1 MDCLA
6 YLIDRQIGH
15 VGRKAAA
22 ALHCLRLS
30 FSERLAID
38 LAAFG
43 GLRDVLPAAVTGVA
57 RTTVAAIV
65 NVGEAL
71 IRVVIWPITVIE
83 PEIRPG
89 RKNAGENEIG
99 AKGPERIVIVVR
111 PEREGEDVA
120 NEERPEYWPGPSSP
134 PRTPVVPSRPPE
146 VAAPA
151 VPSLSITECVSVE
164 SGTIENVQALETLSS
179 KSALTP
185 GRKSVGAA
193 ELIVGSEPATTSPI
207 VTCTQPC
214 NIAVA
219 SNAVTGNM
227 TQTTSTGP
235 RGPTRLR
242 PPTLSPPKA

>member
-38 LAAFG
+38 LTAFG

-57 RTTVAAIV
+57 RTTVATIV

-71 IRVVIWPITVIE
+71 IRVVIWSITVVE
-83 PEIRPG
+83 PEIRP
-89 RKNAGENEIG
+89 RCKNAGENEIG
-99 AKGPERIVIVVR
+99 AKGPEWIVIVVR

-120 NEERPEYWPGPSSP
+120 NEERPEYWPGPASP
-134 PRTPVVPSRPPE
+134 PRTPVVPSRSPE

-151 VPSLSITECVSVE
+151 VSSLSITESVPVE
-164 SGTIENVQALETLSS
+164 SRTIEILHALEMLSI
-179 KSALTP
+179 KRALT
-185 GRKSVGAA
+185 
-193 ELIVGSEPATTSPI
+193 
-207 VTCTQPC
+207 
-214 NIAVA
+214 
-219 SNAVTGNM
+219 
-227 TQTTSTGP
+227 
-235 RGPTRLR
+235 
-242 PPTLSPPKA
+242 